1 MKSKS
6 DKLDIDKLVLVLV
19 DLIKLS
25 DVVKNDVRKDVHNSK
40 IRDIEDK
47 ILDITTLVTNTILNA
62 KLNEVKKEISN
73 IPNLAATAL
82 LMLK

>member
-6 DKLDIDKLVLVLV
+6 DKLDIDKLVPVLV

-25 DVVKNDVRKDVHNSK
+25 DVVKSDIRKDVHNSK

-62 KLNEVKKEISN
+62 KLNEVKKEIPN
-73 IPNLAATAL
+73 ITNLATTAV

>member
-6 DKLDIDKLVLVLV
+6 DKLDIDKLVPVLV

-25 DVVKNDVRKDVHNSK
+25 DVVKNDIRKDVHNSK

-62 KLNEVKKEISN
+62 KLNEVKKEIPN
-73 IPNLAATAL
+73 ITNLAATAV

>member
-25 DVVKNDVRKDVHNSK
+25 DVVKNVVRKDVHNSK

-73 IPNLAATAL
+73 ITNLAATAV

>member
-6 DKLDIDKLVLVLV
+6 DKLDIDKLVPVLV

-25 DVVKNDVRKDVHNSK
+25 DVVKSDIRKDVHNSK

-62 KLNEVKKEISN
+62 KLNEVKKEIPN
-73 IPNLAATAL
+73 ITNLAATAV

>member
-6 DKLDIDKLVLVLV
+6 DKLDIDKLVPVLV

-25 DVVKNDVRKDVHNSK
+25 DVVKNDIRKDVHNSK

-73 IPNLAATAL
+73 ITNLAATAV

>member
-6 DKLDIDKLVLVLV
+6 DKLDIDKLVPVLV

-25 DVVKNDVRKDVHNSK
+25 DAVKNDVRKDVHNSK

-73 IPNLAATAL
+73 ITNLAATAV